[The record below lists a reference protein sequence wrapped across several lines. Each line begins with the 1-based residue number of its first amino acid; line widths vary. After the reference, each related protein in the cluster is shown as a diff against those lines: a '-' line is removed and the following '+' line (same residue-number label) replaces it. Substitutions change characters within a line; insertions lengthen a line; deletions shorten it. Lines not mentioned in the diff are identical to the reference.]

1 MKKYY
6 LLILFLL
13 FSTASL
19 MAQTTETFEDETVDG
34 ATTFTD
40 NGQSFTITGMN
51 GYTFSIQA
59 FYLGLGYGWNGSTP
73 DDIFIDNSSSV
84 TPLGGK
90 KFSIKTTN
98 NAVFT
103 LKSLW
108 LYLTRSDGS
117 NFNVSGSTLT
127 IEGFLNGASQFTA
140 TTSSGFLT
148 GVGSTNGFRL
158 IDMTNFGNGSV
169 NNSNTNINEFTV
181 TTTGTIDYIG
191 MDAMRWQTITGPT
204 ITTSGTLSNFTSCSG
219 ASSSSASFNASGAA
233 LTGNITVTAP
243 TGYEV
248 SLSSVSGFGSS
259 VTLTPSGGTVAST
272 PIYVRLSSSASG
284 NPTGNVT
291 LTSSGATQ
299 KNVAVTSTITPF
311 PNVTAH
317 PPARSIC
324 AGANTTFTVT
334 ASNTTVYQWQV
345 NTGAGFTDI
354 SNGGVYSGATTS
366 VLTITGATIG
376 MNGYQYRARVING
389 SCSDNSNSA
398 GLTIPTI
405 SGTTVVTNVACN
417 GGTTGAINL
426 TPTGGTGPYT
436 FNWGGGVTTEDRTGL
451 SAGAYSVTITDANG
465 CTGTVNPIVTQ
476 PPALNGTTVVTNI
489 ACFGGNTGSIN
500 LTPTGGTGPYTYD
513 WGGGITT
520 EDRTGLTAGN
530 YSVTITD
537 ANSCT
542 KVINVTITQP
552 SSAVSG
558 TTVVTN
564 VSCFGGNNGTINLT
578 PTGGTGPY
586 TYNWVGGATTE
597 DRTSLTAGSYS
608 VTITDANGCT
618 GTISGITVTQP
629 TSTVSG
635 TTVVTN
641 VACNG
646 GTTGAINLT
655 PTGGTGPYT
664 YNWGG
669 GFTAEDRTGLAAGN
683 YSVTITDANSC
694 TGTVNVTITQ
704 PTSLNLATGGGKSDV
719 SCNGGANGTAT
730 VAPTGGTPGYTY
742 SWNTTPVQTT
752 ATAMGLTAGNYTVTV
767 TDAAN
772 CQATRSFT
780 ITQPTALS
788 TIGSKTDVSCNG
800 GANGT
805 ATVAPTGGT
814 PGYTYSWNTTPVQT
828 TATATGLAAGT
839 YTVTVTDA
847 SNCQAT
853 RSFTID
859 QPAAALNA
867 ATGGNKTDVSCN
879 GGSNG
884 SATVAP
890 TGGTLPYTYSW
901 APTGGTGATASG
913 LVAGTYTVTVTDFNN
928 CQATRSFTITQPTA
942 ITATTSKTD
951 VLCNGGATGTATVTA
966 SGGTPS
972 YTYVWSPSGGTAATA
987 TGLTVGNYSCVI
999 TDANGCSITKNFT
1012 INQPTALGATTSQ
1025 TNATCSA
1032 GGDASVTPFGGT
1044 PGYTYLWSPSGATTS
1059 SATGLAAGSHSC
1071 VITDAN
1077 GCTVTKNFVI
1087 STTNTLVASTFQTNI
1102 LCNGTNTGSA
1112 GVIPSGAPGPYTYI
1126 WSPSGGNADTAT
1138 NLAAGT
1144 YSVLITASN
1153 GCSITKNFTIT
1164 QPTALVASAGA
1175 QTNVSCNGG
1184 SNGSATVNATG
1195 GTGGYT
1201 YSWTPTG
1208 GTAATATGLAA
1219 GTYTVTVTDANL
1231 CQKTQT
1237 FTITQPAAL
1246 VAGIGAQTNV
1256 SCNGGSNGS
1265 VTVAVTGG
1273 TGTYTYQW
1281 SPVGGTAATA
1291 SGLVAGTYTVTVK
1304 DANNCQTTQ
1313 SFTITQPTVITATTS
1328 KTDVLCNGG
1337 ATGTATVTASG
1348 GTPSYTYV
1356 WSPSGGTAATAT
1368 GLTVGNYSCVI
1379 TDANGC
1385 SITKNFTINQPTAL
1399 GATTSQTNATC
1410 SAGGD
1415 ASVTPF
1421 GGTPGYTYLWSP
1433 SGATT
1438 SSATGLA
1445 AGSHSCVITDANGCT
1460 VTKNFMIITT
1470 NTLVASTFQT
1480 NILCNG
1486 TNTGSAGVIPSGAP
1500 GPYTYTWSPSGG
1512 NADTAT
1518 NLAAGTYSVLITASN
1533 GCSIIKNFTI
1543 TQPTALVASAGAQT
1557 NVSCNGGSNGSA
1569 TVNAT
1574 GGTGG
1579 YTYSWTPTGGTAA
1592 TATGLAAG
1600 TYTVTVTDA
1609 NLCQKT
1615 QTFTITQPAALVAG
1629 IGAQTNVSCNG
1640 GSNGSVTVAVTGG
1653 TGTYT
1658 YQWSPVGG
1666 TAATASGLVAGTYT
1680 VTVKDANNCQ
1690 TTQSFTITQPSI
1702 LVATPLAQ
1710 TNIACNGGA
1719 TGSAT
1724 VAVTGGTGTYTYVWA
1739 PTGGTSATASGLTA
1753 GTYTVTVKDAN
1764 LCQTTQTFTIT
1775 QPTVLVA
1782 SASSQTNVSCN
1793 GGSNGSATVTAT
1805 GGTMPYTYSWVPA
1818 SGSSATITGKPAGT
1832 YVATVT
1838 DANGCTSMQSFT
1850 ITQPTALTAT
1860 TTQTNVSCFGA
1871 NNGSATVIVSGG
1883 TGTYTYS
1890 WNTTP
1895 VQTTAT
1901 ATGLSAGNY
1910 TVTVTDANS
1919 CTMTRNFTITGSSA
1933 LTITPTQTNVSCN
1946 GGTNGTATVAVTGG
1960 TGTYTYLW
1968 SPSGGTAATA
1978 TGLAPGNY
1986 SVTVTDG
1993 NGCTGSQSFTITQPT
2008 LLVLNGTSTNISCNG
2023 TSNGV
2028 ATVTPTG
2035 GTAPYTYSWAPS
2047 GATTPSVTGLS
2058 GGNYTVTVT
2067 DANGC
2072 VKTRTFT
2079 IYEQTP
2085 IVVTSVK
2092 TDVLCHGATT
2102 GTATVSATGGVP
2114 NYMYAWSNGAGG
2126 PTVNGLAAGT
2136 YTCTVSDALGCSVV
2150 HTVTITSPEAID
2162 VVVTQTNVSCSS
2174 NNDGAIS
2181 LTVSGGVGPYT
2192 YQWTPASLGTTPTVS
2207 GLSAGNYSVTITDA
2221 NGCTAVRNLSVTQP
2235 SAITFTL
2242 AINNVTCYG
2251 ASNGTVDVTS
2261 VTGGTPPYIFGLDSA
2276 NGGSPDPLYL
2286 AAGDYTFTIY
2296 DGSGCIST
2304 QNFTITQPD
2313 QTIVTTQPQNVT
2325 TIAGNTITYMT
2336 AAQNA
2341 SGYQW
2346 QYSTNGTDWNNV
2358 VDGGT
2363 TPTYSGATTA
2373 TLTVTDVPY
2382 NFNGYTYRVA
2392 LSAGAGCTTYTNNA
2406 SLTVNNVL
2414 EAINDDFSANEI
2426 LQTEGGIAG
2435 DVTANDLFNN
2445 QPVNDSDV
2453 TISVVDNDGLIGV
2466 TIDGDGNL
2474 IVPSNSTIGTYT
2486 ITYSICDSTDLT
2498 NCSTAEAVVVVTG
2511 ISGLD
2516 DLTKL
2521 ELNLYPNPATTTVF
2535 IKIPGFENHRNMK
2548 LTIHDLNGRLI
2559 KQNFITSELQ
2569 SVDITGVESGIYL
2582 FRITSDTSETTRRV
2596 VIDKKF

>member
-1 MKKYY
+1 MKKLY
-6 LLILFLL
+6 LLLIFLFFATQHLV
-13 FSTASL
+13 
-19 MAQTTETFEDETVDG
+19 AQQSTETFETELNNSTS
-34 ATTFTD
+34 FTD
-40 NGQSFTITGMN
+40 NGQLFNISSVAPAVFNIQTNYPNTGVSNSNVYIDNDGSVFANVPVEFTISSAGGVPFKLKSLYLYLANSNNTLNVTGTCTITGKIS
-51 GYTFSIQA
+51 GGDVFSVVQSNP
-59 FYLGLGYGWNGSTP
+59 FT
-73 DDIFIDNSSSV
+73 NSSAGF
-84 TPLGGK
+84 TLIDLATYGGSNNSNALIDS
-90 KFSIKTTN
+90 FVVKTTN
-98 NAVFT
+98 
-103 LKSLW
+103 
-108 LYLTRSDGS
+108 
-117 NFNVSGSTLT
+117 T
-127 IEGFLNGASQFTA
+127 IAYVAMDSMTWEKI
-140 TTSSGFLT
+140 
-148 GVGSTNGFRL
+148 GV
-158 IDMTNFGNGSV
+158 
-169 NNSNTNINEFTV
+169 
-181 TTTGTIDYIG
+181 
-191 MDAMRWQTITGPT
+191 
-204 ITTSGTLSNFTSCSG
+204 ITTSGTPSALTSCSG
-219 ASSSSASFNASGAA
+219 VASSSPTSFNASGSG
-233 LTGNITVTAP
+233 LSGNITVTAP
-243 TGYEV
+243 TGFEV
-248 SLSSVSGFGSS
+248 SLSSGSGFGGT
-259 VTLTPSGGTVAST
+259 VTLTQSSGTVAST
-272 PIYVRLSSSASG
+272 TVYVRLSSSASG
-284 NPTGNVT
+284 NPSGNVS

-299 KNVAVTSTITPF
+299 KNVAVS
-311 PNVTAH
+311 
-317 PPARSIC
+317 
-324 AGANTTFTVT
+324 GTVT
-334 ASNTTVYQWQV
+334 
-345 NTGAGFTDI
+345 
-354 SNGGVYSGATTS
+354 
-366 VLTITGATIG
+366 
-376 MNGYQYRARVING
+376 
-389 SCSDNSNSA
+389 
-398 GLTIPTI
+398 TI
-405 SGTTVVTNVACN
+405 S
-417 GGTTGAINL
+417 
-426 TPTGGTGPYT
+426 
-436 FNWGGGVTTEDRTGL
+436 
-451 SAGAYSVTITDANG
+451 
-465 CTGTVNPIVTQ
+465 
-476 PPALNGTTVVTNI
+476 GTTVVTNI
-489 ACFGGNTGSIN
+489 ACFGGNTGAIN

-513 WGGGITT
+513 WGGGINT

-542 KVINVTITQP
+542 KVVNVTVTQPPALNGTTVVTNIACFGGNTGAINLTPTGGTGPYTYDWGGGINTEDRTGLTAGNYSVTITDANSCTKVVNVTVTQP
-552 SSAVSG
+552 AAVLSG

-597 DRTSLTAGSYS
+597 DRISLTAGSYS

-629 TSTVSG
+629 ASTVSG

-664 YNWGG
+664 YTWVG

-694 TGTVNVTITQ
+694 TGTVNVTITE
-704 PTSLNLATGGGKSDV
+704 PTSLNLATGGSKSDV

-805 ATVAPTGGT
+805 ATVNPTGGT

-853 RSFTID
+853 RSITIN
-859 QPAAALNA
+859 QPAAITLSAGTVN
-867 ATGGNKTDVSCN
+867 NVSCN
-879 GGSNG
+879 GGTNG
-884 SATVAP
+884 SAQVIA
-890 TGGTLPYTYSW
+890 TGGTGTLNYSW
-901 APTGGTGATASG
+901 APSGGTASTASG
-913 LVAGTYTVTVTDFNN
+913 LAPGTYTVTVIDANS
-928 CQATRSFTITQPTA
+928 CQATRNFTITQPTA

-951 VLCNGGATGTATVTA
+951 VLCNGSATGTATVTA

-1012 INQPTALGATTSQ
+1012 INQPSLLGATTSQ
-1025 TNATCSA
+1025 TNATCST
-1032 GGDASVTPFGGT
+1032 GGDASVTAFGGAG
-1044 PGYTYLWSPSGATTS
+1044 GYSYLWSPGGATTS
-1059 SATGLAAGSHSC
+1059 GVTGLTAGSHSC

-1087 STTNTLVASTFQTNI
+1087 TTNNTLVASTFQTNI

-1112 GVIPSGAPGPYTYI
+1112 GVIPSGAPGPYTYT
-1126 WSPSGGNADTAT
+1126 WSPSGGNTDTAT

-1164 QPTALVASAGA
+1164 QPTALVASVGA

-1184 SNGSATVNATG
+1184 SNGSATVNVTG
-1195 GTGGYT
+1195 GTGSYT
-1201 YSWTPTG
+1201 YSWAPTG

-1237 FTITQPAAL
+1237 FTITQPVAL

-1265 VTVAVTGG
+1265 ATVAVTGG

-1313 SFTITQPTVITATTS
+1313 SFTITQPSVLVATTS
-1328 KTDVLCNGG
+1328 QTDVLCNGG

-1348 GTPSYTYV
+1348 GTPSYTYL
-1356 WSPSGGTAATAT
+1356 WSPSGGTAATAS
-1368 GLTVGNYSCVI
+1368 GLTVGNYSCLI

-1399 GATTSQTNATC
+1399 SATTSQTNATC
-1410 SAGGD
+1410 STGGD
-1415 ASVTPF
+1415 ASVTVF
-1421 GGTPGYTYLWSP
+1421 GGTPSYSYLWSP

-1438 SSATGLA
+1438 AAVTGLA
-1445 AGSHSCVITDANGCT
+1445 AGNHSCLITDANGCT
-1460 VTKNFMIITT
+1460 ITKNFVISTT

-1533 GCSIIKNFTI
+1533 GCSITKNFTI
-1543 TQPTALVASAGAQT
+1543 TQPTALVASVGAQT

-1579 YTYSWTPTGGTAA
+1579 YTYSWAPTGGTAA

-1640 GSNGSVTVAVTGG
+1640 GSNGSATVAVTGG

-1666 TAATASGLVAGTYT
+1666 TAATASGLLAGTYT

-1719 TGSAT
+1719 TGYAT
-1724 VAVTGGTGTYTYVWA
+1724 VAVTGGTGTYTYVWS
-1739 PTGGTSATASGLTA
+1739 PTGGTAATASGLTA

-1764 LCQTTQTFTIT
+1764 LCQTTQSFTIT

-1818 SGSSATITGKPAGT
+1818 SGTSATITGKPAGT

-1838 DANGCTSMQSFT
+1838 DANGCTATQSFT

-1993 NGCTGSQSFTITQPT
+1993 NGCIGSQSFTITQPT

-2035 GTAPYTYSWAPS
+2035 GTAPYSYSWAPS
-2047 GATTPSVTGLS
+2047 GGTAATATGLS

-2072 VKTRTFT
+2072 VKTRSYT

-2092 TDVLCHGATT
+2092 TDLLCHGATT

-2114 NYMYAWSNGAGG
+2114 NYTYVWSNGAGS
-2126 PTVNGLAAGT
+2126 PTVTGLAAGT
-2136 YTCTVSDALGCSVV
+2136 YTCTVSDALGCAVV
-2150 HTVTITSPEAID
+2150 HTVTITSPEAIN

-2181 LTVSGGVGPYT
+2181 LAVSGGVGPYT

-2221 NGCTAVRNLSVTQP
+2221 NGCTAVRNITVTQP
-2235 SAITFTL
+2235 QAITFTL
-2242 AINNVTCYG
+2242 AINNATCYG

-2261 VTGGTPPYIFGLDSA
+2261 VTGGTPPYIFGFDSA
-2276 NGGSPDPLYL
+2276 NGGAPDPLYL
-2286 AAGDYTFTIY
+2286 AAGEYTATIY
-2296 DGSGCIST
+2296 DASGCIST
-2304 QNFTITQPD
+2304 QNFTITQPN
-2313 QTIVTTQPQNVT
+2313 QILVTTQPQNVT
-2325 TIAGNTITYMT
+2325 TTAGSTVSYTT

-2341 SGYQW
+2341 SNYQW
-2346 QYSTNGTDWNNV
+2346 QYSTNGIDWNNV
-2358 VDGGT
+2358 TDGGT
-2363 TPTYSGATTA
+2363 NPTYSGATTA
-2373 TLTVTDVPY
+2373 TLTLTNVPHTY
-2382 NFNGYTYRVA
+2382 NGYSYRVA
-2392 LSAGAGCTTYTNNA
+2392 AIAGANCMIYTNVATLN
-2406 SLTVNNVL
+2406 VENVL
-2414 EAINDDFSANEI
+2414 EAINDDFSATEI

-2435 DVTANDLFNN
+2435 DVTANDLFNS

-2498 NCSTAEAVVVVTG
+2498 NCSTAEAIVVVTG

-2569 SVDITGVESGIYL
+2569 SVDVTGVESGIYL
-2582 FRITSDTSETTRRV
+2582 FRVTSDTSETTRRV